1 MAPTNPFHDSQTTT
15 TANNVHP
22 SNGLP
27 EDQIP
32 SEPPPAYTPS
42 ATTGTGE
49 STVQAGPL
57 RPDFSGP
64 PPMPDWVER
73 QQQQQ
78 QQYTGGSGV
87 GVNLTG
93 VGMGYGHGGQAHSQ
107 GQYANGNSSSNETKP
122 PPPPRHPSVTSSSA
136 RPPPPLPSRDST
148 TQPSSSQSAA
158 PTEAPTPG
166 RPLLHRGQML
176 VYPGGF
182 WCSKCNNTGY
192 KANDPSNPHE
202 RDWKKYGRVYNSTL
216 AHSYTQ
222 ALSAGLQMSDNFQK
236 PLPSYAPAGH
246 APASVPYSGPTSAQY
261 SHLPP
266 PPGSSGKWSTYP
278 GQGQGPGQSYSHL
291 PPPPQRQQQLQY
303 PAPGQQIFVQR
314 TAGMAPPGALVVA
327 PGDPRIGGRLCWRCN
342 GSGTEILFFG
352 FDEGRC
358 STCSGLGR
366 LF

>member
-1 MAPTNPFHDSQTTT
+1 MAPTNPFHDSHTT
-15 TANNVHP
+15 TATSNSAHP
-22 SNGLP
+22 SEGLP

-42 ATTGTGE
+42 ATAGNGE
-49 STVQAGPL
+49 STVQAGPD

-64 PPMPDWVER
+64 PPMPEWFER

-87 GVNLTG
+87 GVNVTG
-93 VGMGYGHGGQAHSQ
+93 VGMGYGHGGHAQSQ
-107 GQYANGNSSSNETKP
+107 YGSSAENGAK
-122 PPPPRHPSVTSSSA
+122 PPPPRHPSTTGSA
-136 RPPPPLPSRDST
+136 RPPPPLPSRT
-148 TQPSSSQSAA
+148 PNAQPSSGSAA
-158 PTEAPTPG
+158 PTETPTPG

-176 VYPGGF
+176 VYPTGF
-182 WCSKCNNTGY
+182 WCRKCNNTGY

-202 RDWKKYGRVYNSTL
+202 TDWKKFGRVYNSTL

-222 ALSAGLQMSDNFQK
+222 SITGLHMADNYQK
-236 PLPSYAPAGH
+236 PLPSYAPAGSP
-246 APASVPYSGPTSAQY
+246 APFGSSSGQY

-266 PPGSSGKWSTYP
+266 PPSDSKWSTYP
-278 GQGQGPGQSYSHL
+278 GQGQGPRQGHSHL
-291 PPPPQRQQQLQY
+291 PPPPPPQHPQQYQY
-303 PAPGQQIFVQR
+303 QHPAPGQQIFVQR

-342 GSGTEILFFG
+342 GSGKEILFFG

-358 STCSGLGR
+358 SSCSGLGR